1 MYVFC
6 RSSKSNLHVVLC
18 CRYSRLI
25 NSNTCFL
32 PCICSIFYS
41 LSTSGN
47 VMYLLH
53 SLCVCINCYSKAS
66 LTLLCPPNGK
76 RYSML
81 ECVSDDKMLCQTLE
95 ICRLFCIHPTQVNR
109 DWILLPKIPHKWS
122 LWSNSGRRAFHFFA
136 HVSPH
141 CVALSWHWY
150 LLIDMEGEGSPTALW
165 LAQF

>member
-25 NSNTCFL
+25 NTNTCFCRVFAAYFIL
-32 PCICSIFYS
+32 FQRQVMLCTCCIPCACV
-41 LSTSGN
+41 STA
-47 VMYLLH
+47 
-53 SLCVCINCYSKAS
+53 SKAS